1 MKEMRNRNTI
11 LLACLILLAAPAL
24 GLSQEFQLLTGLN
37 PGNAPGTPRTVEPST
52 PLGSPFPPGFGGTFL
67 DGDRLARTTGGTPD
81 PWQGNGTPLFSPN
94 QFGSL
99 SFMFRRGSVPL
110 GPGQQLPILGIDYL
124 GGPLLDLDGDLN
136 NGSRSLVPV
145 TGQSAVPIPGSH
157 SSLSLSFDKPNN
169 TVALGAVDA
178 TGTNSGAS
186 GLDPRFGVTVNT
198 LAGTQSDGS
207 QTGSIN
213 PSVDTRQGTLVP
225 FASGVT
231 QITDLGYEIWQDSL
245 GPSSTASTL
254 GTLQNL
260 GSTRGWLIERDTNGN
275 FPALAGLGLGSTLWP
290 LVDAAGVGL
299 TLNSANNPGTPLF
312 TVTDGLPNDIFSAP
326 GNGGLAL
333 TEFSGDLGAYLDS
346 VVVPLIDPLS
356 ESFVY
361 LESAGFGNSNSAD
374 PVFGS
379 TNGYDVVL
387 LAQSA
392 PVPEPA
398 SGLFVLVSALW
409 FLGRPRNRRGGA

>member
-1 MKEMRNRNTI
+1 MYNRNTI
-11 LLACLILLAAPAL
+11 LLGCLILLASPAL
-24 GLSQEFQLLTGLN
+24 GLSQDFQLLTGLN
-37 PGNAPGTPRTVEPST
+37 PGNAPGAPRNVVPST
-52 PLGSPFPPGFGGTFL
+52 PLAPPFPPGFGGTFL
-67 DGDRLARTTGGTPD
+67 DGDRLARPAGGTPD
-81 PWQGNGTPLFSPN
+81 PWQGDGTPLFSTN
-94 QFGSL
+94 QFGAL

-110 GPGQQLPILGIDYL
+110 GPGQQLPIMGIDYL

-145 TGQSAVPIPGSH
+145 TGQNAVAIPSSR
-157 SSLSLSFDKPNN
+157 SSLSLSFDKANN
-169 TVALGAVDA
+169 AVTLDRLDV

-186 GLDPRFGVTVNT
+186 GLDARFGVTVNT
-198 LAGTQSDGS
+198 LAGTQPDGS
-207 QTGSIN
+207 QGGPIN

-225 FASGVT
+225 LASGVT
-231 QITDLGYEIWQDSL
+231 QITDLGYELWQDSL

-275 FPALAGLGLGSTLWP
+275 FPTLAGLGLGSTLWP
-290 LVDAAGVGL
+290 LVNSADVGQ
-299 TLNSANNPGTPLF
+299 TFNAANNPGTPLF
-312 TVTDGLPNDIFSAP
+312 TVTDGLPDDIFSGL

-333 TEFSGDLGAYLDS
+333 TDFGGDLGAYLDG

-356 ESFVY
+356 ASFVY

-374 PVFGS
+374 PVFNA

-387 LAQSA
+387 VAQSA

-398 SGLFVLVSALW
+398 TGLFVLVSAVW
-409 FLGRPRNRRGGA
+409 FFRRSRSHRFCA